1 MDFDFTPEQVMLR
14 DLAREFLSRQC
25 PPTFVRRMMD
35 DPTGYDEGVWR
46 QLAEI
51 GLHGV
56 AIDEQYGGQGLGM
69 VELALVAEEMGRA
82 VYPGPYFASVVL
94 AASAI
99 VASGD
104 RTQMGAYLPGI
115 ASGETRGT
123 LALIEDAV
131 TWGPES
137 VGLRARP
144 DGGGFVLSGIKRF
157 VPDRKSVV

>member
-14 DLAREFLSRQC
+14 DLAREFLTRQC
-25 PPTFVRRMMD
+25 PPSYVRRMMD
-35 DPTGYDEGVWR
+35 DSTGYDEAVWR

-99 VASGD
+99 AASGD
-104 RTQMGAYLPGI
+104 TTQMSAYLPGI
-115 ASGETRGT
+115 ASGETRAT
-123 LALIEDAV
+123 LALIEDSV
-131 TWGPES
+131 TWGPCDS
-137 VGLRARP
+137 TTCG
-144 DGGGFVLSGIKRF
+144 
-157 VPDRKSVV
+157 